1 MKSDIVEAFAQMT
14 KEKKIDRDILESVI
28 KDSFWKMMEKKYGI
42 ESNFEVIVNMEKGNI
57 EIFLYK
63 SVVEEIDDPVTEIDI
78 ATAKEKSC
86 EEFEVGD
93 DYVEEIQIEYFGRR
107 LVLNL
112 KQNLNQKIRE
122 IEKEV
127 TFNIYKEVVGDIIV
141 GEVYQIKPN
150 SILLI
155 HNSNEVIFPR
165 SEQIQKERY
174 KKGDTIRAIV
184 ESVEKRPSGPPLIIV
199 SRADEQ
205 FLYKLFELEIPEV
218 YDGIIEIKSIAREP
232 GDRAKIAV
240 FSNDDRIDAV
250 GACVGMKGI
259 RIHSIVRE
267 LSNEN
272 IDVVNY
278 TEDNALYIARALSP
292 AKLQDIY
299 LDTENKVAKIYADE
313 DQVSLIIGKN
323 GQNIKLASKLTGF
336 EIDVIREGDEEED
349 VEGEGEAEEETAE
362 EEKAETQEEE
372 ITEDSENTKKSKTRK
387 KRTKKTKETE
397 EPAEDLEKEGEIEE
411 TKKVKTRKKRTK
423 KTEKT
428 EEPTEDTEKK
438 ETKKDKAKK
447 KRTKK
452 AKETEEVTE
461 GAEKEEAKSEETK
474 KDKVKKKRTKKA
486 KEIAEVTEG
495 AEKEE
500 AKSEETKK
508 DKVKKKRTKTTKE
521 IKEVTED
528 AEKEEETVKIK
539 KGKTKKEKVTKE

>member
-1 MKSDIVEAFAQMT
+1 MKSDIVEAFAQMA

-28 KDSFWKMMEKKYGI
+28 KDSFRKMMEKKYGI
-42 ESNFEVIVNMEKGNI
+42 DSNFEVIVNMEKGNI

-63 SVVEEIDDPVTEIDI
+63 SVVEEIEDPVTEIDAAI
-78 ATAKEKSC
+78 AKEKSG

-93 DYVEEIQIEYFGRR
+93 DFVEEIPIEDFGRR

-184 ESVEKRPSGPPLIIV
+184 TSVEKRPSGPPLIIV
-199 SRADEQ
+199 SRADKQ
-205 FLYKLFELEIPEV
+205 FLYKLFELEIPEI
-218 YDGIIEIKSIAREP
+218 YDGIIEIKSISREP

-240 FSNDDRIDAV
+240 YSNDDRIDAV

-299 LDTENKVAKIYADE
+299 LDIENKVAKIYADE

-349 VEGEGEAEEETAE
+349 AEDEGEAEEETTE
-362 EEKAETQEEE
+362 EEKAETQEKE
-372 ITEDSENTKKSKTRK
+372 IIKDSENTKKGKTRK
-387 KRTKKTKETE
+387 KRTKKTKEVEEVTE
-397 EPAEDLEKEGEIEE
+397 DAEKEEE
-411 TKKVKTRKKRTK
+411 T
-423 KTEKT
+423 EK
-428 EEPTEDTEKK
+428 D
-438 ETKKDKAKK
+438 KKDKVKK

-452 AKETEEVTE
+452 AKETEEP
-461 GAEKEEAKSEETK
+461 AEDFKKEETK

-486 KEIAEVTEG
+486 EETEEPAEDF
-495 AEKEE
+495 K
-500 AKSEETKK
+500 KEETKK
-508 DKVKKKRTKTTKE
+508 DKVKKKRTKKAEETEEPTEDLKKEETKKDKAKKKRTKKAEE
-521 IKEVTED
+521 IEEVTED
-528 AEKEEETVKIK
+528 AEEEEETVKIK
-539 KGKTKKEKVTKE
+539 KGKTKKEKVIKEVKEK